1 MGIMGEDRYSKIH
14 CKYIQKKYIYATM
27 SSWHQQT
34 LIHLKITC
42 TCMLKRSEVVPEN
55 KINGTVWNI
64 HVSIHKLYVND
75 LPKNIFAT
83 ICLWTV
89 AMLFLKQRHCFGTF
103 MNPFISFICY
113 YLVRSPK
120 KKFVTIC
127 LRIIFFLSILHLTG
141 TFCMCTYTLLKI
153 LI

>member
-1 MGIMGEDRYSKIH
+1 MDSWMFQNSVV
-14 CKYIQKKYIYATM
+14 QKKYIYATM

-113 YLVRSPK
+113 MHVHVIYKWMRVCWCHDDIVAYIYFFCIYLQ
-120 KKFVTIC
+120 C
-127 LRIIFFLSILHLTG
+127 ILL
-141 TFCMCTYTLLKI
+141 
-153 LI
+153 